1 MDENNN
7 DILHDN
13 NFMDRLE
20 TTELGEDVQNSKS
33 FDDSK
38 LNTTLE
44 ELEIKCSNSSRCTNE
59 SEQSLQLDADPN
71 VIREVTEET
80 IQATEENIVIE
91 SQANMKDNENFNGN
105 SIKADCSD
113 KHNECTVTHEDT
125 TDCNLAQNKVE
136 DVNENHVNSLKISY
150 HEGRRPSSC
159 GCSELDNES
168 SASLHSREDID
179 DESINIDRHIV
190 NNQSF
195 DNALIHSEEIAEDHY
210 DFDGHDYDE
219 QKSECTTVS
228 AKKSCQ
234 VVDGADEDIDG
245 CSEVEQRFKIV
256 NVDEDM
262 IAEDYEVMTEG
273 ECEVVNIPTSSGES
287 LICRQTPK
295 DMCSSILDP
304 VDELKK
310 NVSLFAKNARAV
322 VKAATS
328 DSYFQSWDIDSLR
341 ELLAYHGVEIRG
353 SSIAPH
359 EFFVKV
365 CNEIFQEDEY
375 LPSPPDRDYDEEY
388 IEKREQSALRIQNAY
403 FTSLTMKR
411 GVSKKLLN
419 ISLEYDPS
427 HSNEGHFD
435 DSYPRRL
442 SSQNAEKSMFQVND
456 ELNLKPSEFMKM
468 NETELDEE
476 IEMEWKKPSWRY
488 AKRIESRN
496 QPRRAGAA
504 MEPYNWKTT
513 TLGRHC
519 MFGGCGEQLD
529 LWDEGQISEFAQ
541 FGSGVTNYF
550 KVILPVSHF
559 V

>member
-1 MDENNN
+1 MN
-7 DILHDN
+7 
-13 NFMDRLE
+13 RLE
-20 TTELGEDVQNSKS
+20 TTEFGEDVQNSVS
-33 FDDSK
+33 FDESK
-38 LNTTLE
+38 LNTSIE
-44 ELEIKCSNSSRCTNE
+44 ELEIKCSNSRRCTNE
-59 SEQSLQLDADPN
+59 SEQSLHLDVDPN
-71 VIREVTEET
+71 GIREVTEET
-80 IQATEENIVIE
+80 IQTTEENILIE
-91 SQANMKDNENFNGN
+91 SQANIEENENFNGN
-105 SIKADCSD
+105 SKKIDYTD
-113 KHNECTVTHEDT
+113 KQSECTVTHEDS
-125 TDCNLAQNKVE
+125 TDCNLVQNKEE
-136 DVNENHVNSLKISY
+136 DINEGNVNSL
-150 HEGRRPSSC
+150 SC
-159 GCSELDNES
+159 GELDNES
-168 SASLHSREDID
+168 SVSLHGRENIN

-190 NNQSF
+190 NNHSL
-195 DNALIHSEEIAEDHY
+195 DNTLIHSEEIVEDHY
-210 DFDGHDYDE
+210 DFDGHAYDE
-219 QKSECTTVS
+219 QKSERTTVS
-228 AKKSCQ
+228 TKTSCQ

-245 CSEVEQRFKIV
+245 CCEVEERFKTA
-256 NVDEDM
+256 NAADDM
-262 IAEDYEVMTEG
+262 IAEEYGIMTEG
-273 ECEVVNIPTSSGES
+273 ECEVVNTQASSGES
-287 LICRQTPK
+287 LICRQAPR

-365 CNEIFQEDEY
+365 CNEIFQDDEY

-411 GVSKKLLN
+411 GVSKKQLN

-427 HSNEGHFD
+427 HSNEGHFG

-456 ELNLKPSEFMKM
+456 ELNLKPSDLMKM
-468 NETELDEE
+468 DETELDEE

-496 QPRRAGAA
+496 QPRRAGAP

-550 KVILPVSHF
+550 KVILPILNFVSIF